1 MGYRMNIIEFL
12 KDLIKS
18 LFKTNESTKDEIEE
32 IIKIETIPVKIN
44 NIRIESLSGQE
55 GDAIKKIWVSPVKL
69 HAIVEIEEAPNS
81 NFNKQYNIYCKINK
95 NGEIAK
101 DVEFIHG
108 NTGCEN
114 PCMITQLEGQ
124 GINQVVFTFEVFEP
138 GEYEVIIGEKLKDL
152 IKTSFEVIDE

>member
-55 GDAIKKIWVSPVKL
+55 GDAIKKWRVK
-69 HAIVEIEEAPNS
+69 
-81 NFNKQYNIYCKINK
+81 K
-95 NGEIAK
+95 
-101 DVEFIHG
+101 
-108 NTGCEN
+108 
-114 PCMITQLEGQ
+114 
-124 GINQVVFTFEVFEP
+124 
-138 GEYEVIIGEKLKDL
+138 
-152 IKTSFEVIDE
+152 